1 MGWFAKKKHTSN
13 LPLKTPLQSKGNE
26 KGREETKIMLQKSS
40 PVLAYMPTSQ
50 IRDICWK
57 DIENMEHWA
66 RRLIHEVLSEKYGS
80 NYFAHT
86 DENGNRLIKSEIVKA
101 LQKRV
106 DADTKRFPRLVD
118 ALFLEN
124 IIEILCNDNLYT
136 KHFKVALEHAYPCG
150 KEDVKHHLTVIKD
163 VRNRYTHSN
172 TMSIRDAERAICYC
186 HDFVDSLRKYYQN
199 AGKDRDY
206 NVPTFLKVSDSLG
219 MTHYFS
225 DNSYLSGHD
234 IRLRSG
240 DVYRVEVEIDPT
252 FNSSE
257 YSIEWVFE
265 WELMKKR
272 KLHNQ
277 VSADI
282 SITNEMVGRYIRVYC
297 YIITNK
303 DWHKH
308 GWYDDSF
315 DYMITTILPP
325 IEDSY

>member
-1 MGWFAKKKHTSN
+1 MWWFSKKRTSN
-13 LPLKTPLQSKGNE
+13 LSLETPLQNE
-26 KGREETKIMLQKSS
+26 KNEKEREEDNHMLQKPS
-40 PVLAYMPTSQ
+40 PVLAYMPTTQ

-57 DIENMEHWA
+57 DIENTEHWA
-66 RRLIHEVLSEKYGS
+66 RRLIHEVLTEEYGT
-80 NYFAHT
+80 NYFDYT
-86 DENGNRLIKSEIVKA
+86 DENGNRLIKSEIVRA

-106 DADTKRFPRLVD
+106 EADANRFPRLVD

-150 KEDVKHHLTVIKD
+150 KEDAKHHLTVIKD
-163 VRNRYTHSN
+163 VRNKYTHSN

-206 NVPTFLKVSDSLG
+206 NVPTFLKVSDSMG

-225 DNSYLSGHD
+225 DDSFLSGRG

-240 DVYRVEVEIDPT
+240 DIYRVEVEIDPT
-252 FNSSE
+252 FNSNE
-257 YSIEWVFE
+257 YSIEWTFE

-272 KLHNQ
+272 KIHNQ
-277 VSADI
+277 VCADI
-282 SITNEMVGRYIRVYC
+282 SITNEMVGRYLKVYC
-297 YIITNK
+297 HIITNK

-315 DYMITTILPP
+315 DYMITKILPP